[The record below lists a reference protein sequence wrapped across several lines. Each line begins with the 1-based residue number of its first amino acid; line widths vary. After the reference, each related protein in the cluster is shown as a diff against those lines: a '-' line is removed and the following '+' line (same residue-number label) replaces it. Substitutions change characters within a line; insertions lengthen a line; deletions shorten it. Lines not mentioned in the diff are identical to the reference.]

1 MLSDIAP
8 GIWFDDGCH
17 LFKKY
22 QSHSHLHCCLYI
34 PLDLLHIHIH
44 MVWPNIHTISF
55 SRLLILLHSLSFRYT
70 YSALTKEL
78 IFLDWEV
85 VACWTCL
92 CLTPE
97 GTRQNIGRVRCISYN
112 LASSAQT
119 VLGVDCAHWG
129 QVTANTSASCTHH
142 PGEKD
147 FKNI

>member
-1 MLSDIAP
+1 MPSLTRHYPHISESPYTPKHICMSTLSRALCMTLTHCK
-8 GIWFDDGCH
+8 GT
-17 LFKKY
+17 
-22 QSHSHLHCCLYI
+22 HSAIIGPDTSYGGVQEGFCC
-34 PLDLLHIHIH
+34 
-44 MVWPNIHTISF
+44 
-55 SRLLILLHSLSFRYT
+55 
-70 YSALTKEL
+70 TKEL

-97 GTRQNIGRVRCISYN
+97 GTRQNIGRVRCISHN